1 MQRRIYINGN
11 SLGWPE
17 RIMVGVLG
25 VLFLLLGLAFGA
37 VILSLAA
44 VAGLGLAARVWWLR
58 RQLLRQQ
65 PKQPHT
71 QSDVRVIEGE
81 YRVLERKHNQHSW
94 R

>member
-1 MQRRIYINGN
+1 MQRRIYINSN

-17 RIMVGVLG
+17 RILVGVLG
-25 VLFLLLGLAFGA
+25 VLFLLVGLAFGA

-44 VAGLGLAARVWWLR
+44 IAGLALAARVWWVR

-65 PKQPHT
+65 VQKPHT

-81 YRVLERKHNQHSW
+81 YRVLERDQSDRTW
-94 R
+94 